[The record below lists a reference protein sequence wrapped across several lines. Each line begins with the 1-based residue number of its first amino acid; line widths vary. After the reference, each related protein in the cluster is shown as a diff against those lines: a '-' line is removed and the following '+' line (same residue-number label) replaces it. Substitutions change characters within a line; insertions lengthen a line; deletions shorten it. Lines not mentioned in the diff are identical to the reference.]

1 MYQNILIDHFMV
13 HLGIHLMTVD
23 LGVFIT
29 CIFKS
34 FSRKIFNVLVFTG
47 LCKADES

>member
-1 MYQNILIDHFMV
+1 MYQNILVDHFMV

-23 LGVFIT
+23 LGVFI
-29 CIFKS
+29 IFKS